1 MGLQV
6 VQGETQFRVAV
17 HKVRAFER
25 VFEQARLDDYWMLTK
40 DAQGA
45 IVGIELRGL
54 PGSPC
59 EYSAMAKL
67 TPFVEVGS
75 YVTLETAW
83 GDDAWRWTFRGS
95 RMTERTIAAGM
106 RAR

>member
-1 MGLQV
+1 MGLEV
-6 VQGETQFRVAV
+6 VQGDTEFRVAAHNV
-17 HKVRAFER
+17 QAFEQ
-25 VFEQARLDDYWMLTK
+25 VFEQARLGDYWSLTK
-40 DAQGA
+40 DAQGG
-45 IVGIELRGL
+45 IVGIELRL

-59 EYSAMAKL
+59 EYSGMVKL

-83 GDDAWRWTFRGS
+83 GDDAWRWTFRAK
-95 RMTERTIAAGM
+95 RMTERTVAAGM

>member
-1 MGLQV
+1 MGLEV
-6 VQGETQFRVAV
+6 VQGDTQLRVAAHNV
-17 HKVRAFER
+17 CGFEE

-45 IVGIELRGL
+45 VVGIELRL

-59 EYSAMAKL
+59 EYNAMAKL
-67 TPFVEVGS
+67 TPFVEIGS
-75 YVTLETAW
+75 CVTLETAW
-83 GDDAWRWTFRGS
+83 GDDPWRWTFRDN
-95 RMTERTIAAGM
+95 RMTERTVAAGM